1 MLLEFRVK
9 NFRSIAEEQVFS
21 LVAGKSTR
29 GKAEYSTDT
38 QNSIAPYAVNVAT
51 IAGPNASGKSN
62 LVKAMEFFRY
72 FILNSFKENTIDSEI
87 PTEPFKLDA
96 ELEESPSEFEV
107 SFVHLEQFYQYGFV
121 LDKKRIYQEWLYTRP
136 KKSNTRTRTLFNRAY
151 NSKDK
156 TYLWKISS
164 SIKGEKE
171 VWQNS
176 TRENALFL
184 STAAQLNATDFS
196 AVLGWL
202 KTHFKIMNIQRT
214 ELVHNSFY
222 TAEQCLHKKNRKDIL
237 NFIQSIDVDIIDLE
251 SREEDIILP
260 KEFLSLMKDKLPE
273 EISTQ
278 SKFKTLELFTY
289 HKTRNGGRKAFDFDE
304 ESDGTRAF
312 ISMSG
317 PLIDVLKNGRTLVVD
332 ELQNSLHPLAL
343 RYIVEL
349 FMNPQLNTNGAQ
361 LIFTTHDTNIFD
373 TLTKDQIWLVK
384 KGTDFSTKLIP
395 LSDFNIRS
403 KGAFGRAYLAG
414 KFGALPNV
422 KGWINEK

>member
-21 LVAGKSTR
+21 MVAGKSSSGTV
-29 GKAEYSTDT
+29 GYSTET
-38 QNSIAPYAVNVAT
+38 QNNIAPYAVNVAT

-62 LVKAMEFFRY
+62 LILAMRFFRY
-72 FILNSFKENTIDSEI
+72 FILNSFKEHTIDSEI
-87 PTEPFKLDA
+87 PTEPFKLDE
-96 ELEESPSEFEV
+96 ELEKSPSELEV
-107 SFVHLEQFYQYGFV
+107 SFVHLGQFYQYGFV
-121 LDKKRIYQEWLYTRP
+121 LDKKRIYQEWLYTKP
-136 KKSNTRTRTLFNRAY
+136 KKNNTRMRTLFNRAY

-156 TYLWKISS
+156 TYLWQISP

-171 VWQNS
+171 LWQNS

-184 STAAQLNATDFS
+184 STATQLNATDFS
-196 AVLGWL
+196 DVLGWL
-202 KTHFKIMNIQRT
+202 KNRFKIMNLLQPTI
-214 ELVHNSFY
+214 LHNSLY
-222 TAEQCLHKKNRKDIL
+222 TAEQYLHKKNRKDIL
-237 NFIQSIDVDIIDLE
+237 NFIKSIDDDIIDLE
-251 SREEDIILP
+251 SKEEDIILP
-260 KEFLSLMKDKLPE
+260 KELAALMKDKLPE

-278 SKFKTLELFTY
+278 SKFKTLKLFTY
-289 HKTRNGGRKAFDFDE
+289 HKTRNGGRKAFDFND
-304 ESDGTRAF
+304 ESDGTRAV

-317 PLIDVLKNGRTLVVD
+317 LLIDVLKNGYTLVVD
-332 ELQNSLHPLAL
+332 EMQNSLHPLAL
-343 RYIVEL
+343 QYIVEL

-384 KGTDFSTKLIP
+384 KGKDFSTKLIP
-395 LSDFNIRS
+395 LSDFNVRS